1 MLVDIIIKK
10 LAQSIA
16 FMFLAC
22 RALATRIRAR
32 KILRKF
38 YHKVERTKTAERKD
52 ETGKMRKGLFVVKID
67 LNNNYKFAPVAMPL
81 PCIPVL
87 WKYM

>member
-22 RALATRIRAR
+22 RALASRIRAR

-38 YHKVERTKTAERKD
+38 YHKVERRKTAERRRNGKD
-52 ETGKMRKGLFVVKID
+52 EKKAFCGE
-67 LNNNYKFAPVAMPL
+67 N
-81 PCIPVL
+81 
-87 WKYM
+87 